1 VIPASTSGPGPIVLV
16 RHAETEWSRDGL
28 HTGRTNIALTEKGR
42 EAALT
47 LPKRLDSWDFAR
59 VLVSPSVRALE
70 TCQLAGID
78 ERAQINEQLLEWD
91 YGAYE
96 GLTTPQI
103 YAERPGWNL
112 WRDGCPDGE
121 DAAAVGARADTVI
134 AGLMA
139 ADGPVAIFSH
149 GHILRVLGARWI
161 GLGPEHGSRLGLSTG
176 AICVLGYERQT
187 AIVSAWN
194 LLE

>member
-1 VIPASTSGPGPIVLV
+1 VSAAAGEIVLV

-28 HTGRTNIALTEKGR
+28 HTGRTNIPLTEKGR
-42 EAALT
+42 EAARG
-47 LPKRLDSWDFAR
+47 LPERLRPWDFAR

-70 TCQLAGID
+70 TCQLAGMD
-78 ERAQINEQLLEWD
+78 ERAQVNEQLLEWD

-103 YAERPGWNL
+103 HAERPTWNL

-134 AGLMA
+134 AGLA
-139 ADGPVAIFSH
+139 LADGPGAIFSH
-149 GHILRVLGARWI
+149 GHMLRVLGARWI
-161 GLGPEHGSRLGLSTG
+161 GLGPEQGARLGLSTG
-176 AICVLGYERQT
+176 AICVLGHERQT
-187 AIVSAWN
+187 AIVSGWN

>member
-1 VIPASTSGPGPIVLV
+1 VTLPAAEIVLV

-28 HTGRTNIALTEKGR
+28 HTGRTNIPLTEEGR
-42 EAALT
+42 EAART
-47 LPKRLDSWDFAR
+47 LPERLSAWDFAR

-70 TCQLAGID
+70 TCQLAGMDI
-78 ERAQINEQLLEWD
+78 RAQVNEQLLEWD

-96 GLTTPQI
+96 GLTTAQI
-103 YAERPGWNL
+103 HAERPTWNL

-121 DAAAVGARADTVI
+121 DAAAVGDRADTVI

-139 ADGPVAIFSH
+139 SDGPVAIFSH
-149 GHILRVLGARWI
+149 GHLLRVLGARWI
-161 GLGPEHGSRLGLSTG
+161 GLGPEQGSRLGLSTG
-176 AICVLGYERQT
+176 AICVLGHERQT

>member
-1 VIPASTSGPGPIVLV
+1 VSAAAGEIVLV

-28 HTGRTNIALTEKGR
+28 HTGRTNIPLTEEGR
-42 EAALT
+42 EAARG
-47 LPKRLDSWDFAR
+47 LPERLRAWDFAR

-70 TCQLAGID
+70 TCQLAGMD
-78 ERAQINEQLLEWD
+78 ERAQVNEQLLEWD

-103 YAERPGWNL
+103 HAEHPTWNL

-134 AGLMA
+134 AGLA
-139 ADGPVAIFSH
+139 LADGPVAIFSH
-149 GHILRVLGARWI
+149 GHMLRVLGARWI
-161 GLGPEHGSRLGLSTG
+161 GLGPEQGARLGLSTG
-176 AICVLGYERQT
+176 AICVLGHERQT
-187 AIVSAWN
+187 AIVSGWN